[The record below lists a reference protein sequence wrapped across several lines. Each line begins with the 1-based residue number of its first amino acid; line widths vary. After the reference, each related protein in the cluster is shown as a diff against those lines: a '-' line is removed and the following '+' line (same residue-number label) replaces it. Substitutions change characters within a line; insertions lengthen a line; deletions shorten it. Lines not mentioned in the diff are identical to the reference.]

1 MYRLFNVYIQSTD
14 HVQRLI
20 RQHIYNL
27 IKSIGM
33 HSPKLLDVIR
43 NFPSGG
49 ETLVIRILVTLC
61 DTGMYMVDET
71 IDKLLTLR
79 I

>member
-1 MYRLFNVYIQSTD
+1 
-14 HVQRLI
+14 
-20 RQHIYNL
+20 
-27 IKSIGM
+27 M

-61 DTGMYMVDET
+61 DTGMYMTGWYIRQRHLCQYSAT
-71 IDKLLTLR
+71 IS
-79 I
+79 